1 MTSQA
6 ADPAGTSTWHHILA
20 WAERVRLGKKV
31 AAVLTVA
38 AVLSGLATYAALTE
52 SPPLGQDPRT
62 VSLLLNLNLIILLL
76 LGTVIVRRI
85 AGLWIHRKRGLA
97 GARLHVRLV
106 GLFSVVAVAPAIL
119 VAAFSAMFLQLGVQS
134 WFSDRVSTAV
144 NESLSVAQAYL
155 AEHQQTLRGDVLS
168 MANDLNREAPHL
180 LTDAEFFNQFV
191 SSQAIFRGLTE
202 AMVFDGDGTILA
214 RSGLT
219 FVMQFEPVPD
229 AAVERARRGELV
241 LLTTERD
248 DRVRALIRLDN
259 FFDTYLLVGRLVEAQ
274 VIAHMQRAEGA
285 VSEYQE
291 LEGRR
296 SALQITFT
304 LIYVVVAL
312 LLLLVAVW
320 VGLVFADTVVTPV
333 SALIAAA
340 ERVRGGDLT
349 VRVPDSRDEDDELST
364 LSRAFNRMTEQLDSQ
379 RRDLIEANRQLDIRR
394 RFTETVLSG
403 VSAGVLG
410 LDEQGR
416 INLPNT
422 SATELLGLGF
432 DDLIGRPLVEAVPE
446 MAPLMAQIRPRGGRL
461 VEGQVRLSQG
471 SDSRTLLVRI
481 AVDYLDGRVRG
492 YVVTFDDVSE
502 LLSAQRKA
510 AWADVARRIA
520 HEIKNPLTP
529 IQLAAERLKRKYRK
543 QITED
548 PETFE
553 TCTDT
558 IVRQVGDIGRMVD
571 EFSAFARMP
580 QPVMARANLSE
591 LCQQAAFLRRSAQPE
606 MEIRALLPDQP
617 VRLVCD
623 ERLLSQALNN
633 LLKNAVEAIEARQQ
647 ADGEAGEP
655 GRVLVILEQDG
666 EATSITVEDNG
677 KGLPELDR
685 DRLTEPY
692 VTSRAKGTGLGLAI
706 VKKIM
711 EDHDGRMVLEDRP
724 GGGARVH
731 LIFPHP
737 DPAPTHGPEG
747 PSLPDTTES
756 DDPHGA

>member
-1 MTSQA
+1 MISQIA
-6 ADPAGTSTWHHILA
+6 NASGPSTWHRILA

-31 AAVLTVA
+31 ALALIVA

-62 VSLLLNLNLIILLL
+62 VSILLNLNIIILLL
-76 LGTVIVRRI
+76 LGAVIVRRI
-85 AGLWIHRKRGLA
+85 ANLWILRKRGLA

-134 WFSDRVSTAV
+134 WFSERVSTAV
-144 NESLSVAQAYL
+144 NESLNVAQAYL
-155 AEHQQTLRGDVLS
+155 NEHQQTLRGDVLS
-168 MANDLNREAPHL
+168 MANDLNRQAPAL
-180 LTDAEFFNQFV
+180 MTDEEFFNQYV
-191 SSQAIFRGLTE
+191 SSQAILRGLTE
-202 AMVFDGDGTILA
+202 ALVFDGAGDVLA

-219 FVMQFEPVPD
+219 FVLQFEPVPPATLD
-229 AAVERARRGELV
+229 RARAGELV
-241 LLTTERD
+241 LMTTERD

-259 FFDTYLLVGRLVEAQ
+259 FLDSFLLVGRLVESQ

-304 LIYVVVAL
+304 LVYVVVAL

-333 SALIAAA
+333 SALIGAA
-340 ERVRGGDLT
+340 ERVRAGDLS
-349 VRVPDSRDEDDELST
+349 VRVPAARDDDDELST
-364 LSRAFNRMTEQLDSQ
+364 LSRAFNRMTAQLDSQ
-379 RRDLIEANRQLDIRR
+379 RRELIEANRQLDSRR

-410 LDEQGR
+410 LDDEGR
-416 INLPNT
+416 INLPNK
-422 SATELLGLGF
+422 SASELLGLDAGE
-432 DDLIGRPLVEAVPE
+432 LIGRPLVDVVPE
-446 MAPLMAQIRPRGGRL
+446 MAPLMGQARPRGNRL
-461 VEGQVRLSQG
+461 VEGQVRLSQAG
-471 SDSRTLLVRI
+471 DGRTLLVRI

-492 YVVTFDDVSE
+492 YVVTFDDISE

-543 QITED
+543 QIVDD

-580 QPVMARANLSE
+580 QPVMTRTNLSE
-591 LCQQAAFLRRSAQPE
+591 LCQQAAFLQRSAHPE
-606 MEIRALLPDQP
+606 MEIRADLPSEP
-617 VRLVCD
+617 VRLICD
-623 ERLLSQALNN
+623 ERLVSQALTN

-647 ADGEAGEP
+647 TEGASAEAGAVTV
-655 GRVLVILEQDG
+655 RAEQSDR
-666 EATSITVEDNG
+666 ATSVTVDDNG
-677 KGLPELDR
+677 KGLPDQDR
-685 DRLTEPY
+685 DRLAEPY
-692 VTSRAKGTGLGLAI
+692 VTSRTKGTGLGLAI

-711 EDHDGRMVLEDRP
+711 EDHRGRMVLEDRP
-724 GGGARVH
+724 GGGARVR

-737 DPAPTHGPEG
+737 DSPTPAGALG
-747 PSLPDTTES
+747 AES
-756 DDPHGA
+756 PQAAESNGRHGA

>member
-1 MTSQA
+1 MISQIA
-6 ADPAGTSTWHHILA
+6 NASGPSTWHQILA

-31 AAVLTVA
+31 ALALIVA

-62 VSLLLNLNLIILLL
+62 VSILLNLNIIILLL
-76 LGTVIVRRI
+76 LGAVIVRRI
-85 AGLWIHRKRGLA
+85 ANLWILRKRGLA

-134 WFSDRVSTAV
+134 WFSERVSTAV
-144 NESLSVAQAYL
+144 NESLNVAQAYL
-155 AEHQQTLRGDVLS
+155 NEHQQTLRGDVLS
-168 MANDLNREAPHL
+168 MANDLNRQAPAL
-180 LTDAEFFNQFV
+180 MTDEEFFNQYV
-191 SSQAIFRGLTE
+191 SSQAILRGLTE
-202 AMVFDGDGTILA
+202 ALVFDGAGDVLA

-219 FVMQFEPVPD
+219 FVLQFEPVPPATLD
-229 AAVERARRGELV
+229 RARAGELV
-241 LLTTERD
+241 LMTTERD

-259 FFDTYLLVGRLVEAQ
+259 FLDSFLLVGRLVESQ

-304 LIYVVVAL
+304 LVYVVVAL

-333 SALIAAA
+333 SALIGAA
-340 ERVRGGDLT
+340 ERVRAGDLS
-349 VRVPDSRDEDDELST
+349 VRVPAARDDDDELST
-364 LSRAFNRMTEQLDSQ
+364 LSRAFNRMTAQLDSQ
-379 RRDLIEANRQLDIRR
+379 RRELIEANRQLDSRR

-410 LDEQGR
+410 LDDEGR
-416 INLPNT
+416 INLPNK
-422 SATELLGLGF
+422 SASELLGRDAGE
-432 DDLIGRPLVEAVPE
+432 LIGRPLVDVVPE
-446 MAPLMAQIRPRGGRL
+446 MAPLMGQARPRGNRL
-461 VEGQVRLSQG
+461 VEGQVRLSQAG
-471 SDSRTLLVRI
+471 DGRTLLVRI

-492 YVVTFDDVSE
+492 YVVTFDDISE

-543 QITED
+543 QIVDD

-580 QPVMARANLSE
+580 QPVMTRTNLSE
-591 LCQQAAFLRRSAQPE
+591 LCQQAAFLQRSAHPE
-606 MEIRALLPDQP
+606 MEIRADLPSEP
-617 VRLVCD
+617 VRLICD
-623 ERLLSQALNN
+623 ERLVSQALTN

-647 ADGEAGEP
+647 TEGGSAEAGAVTV
-655 GRVLVILEQDG
+655 RAEQSDR
-666 EATSITVEDNG
+666 ATSVTVDDNG
-677 KGLPELDR
+677 KGLPDQDR
-685 DRLTEPY
+685 DRLAEPY
-692 VTSRAKGTGLGLAI
+692 VTSRTKGTGLGLAI

-711 EDHDGRMVLEDRP
+711 EDHRGRMVLEDRP
-724 GGGARVH
+724 GGGARVR

-737 DPAPTHGPEG
+737 DSPTPAGALG
-747 PSLPDTTES
+747 AES
-756 DDPHGA
+756 PQAAESNGRHGA